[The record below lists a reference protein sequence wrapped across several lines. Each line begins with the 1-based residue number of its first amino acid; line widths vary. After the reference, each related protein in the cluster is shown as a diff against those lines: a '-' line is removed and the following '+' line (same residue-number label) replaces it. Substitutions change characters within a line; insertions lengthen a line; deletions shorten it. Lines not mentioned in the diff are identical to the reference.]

1 VGLLLEWTSLVC
13 ALENRPLADF
23 TTILTTPLPIFTIIN
38 FYFPRT
44 HSVFIQANRKYIPWI
59 VARGTYP
66 SRPIDARV
74 AIGRLALLAAQVIR
88 SNDRV
93 QVRVLLTLTHVGQAA
108 RAIQRAYRRGG
119 NKRQYLPTIS
129 STTSMPTPEVEI
141 LLVAIQSFA
150 RGYLL
155 RRRIRRGGLKNASR
169 LRKR

>member
-1 VGLLLEWTSLVC
+1 VGLLLEWMSLVC
-13 ALENRPLADF
+13 ALENRPLTDF
-23 TTILTTPLPIFTIIN
+23 TTILTTALPIFTIIN

-44 HSVFIQANRKYIPWI
+44 HTVFIQANRKHIPWI
-59 VARGTYP
+59 VARRAYP

-74 AIGRLALLAAQVIR
+74 SIGRLALLAAQVIR

-93 QVRVLLTLTHVGQAA
+93 QVRPLLTLTHSGQAA
-108 RAIQRAYRRGG
+108 RVLQRAYRRGG
-119 NKRQYLPTIS
+119 NKRQCLPTIS
-129 STTSMPTPEVEI
+129 STASTTGPEVES
-141 LLVAIQSFA
+141 LLVAIQSFG